1 MTKSH
6 TNTVWP
12 RPGWRGVGGYGGRQ
26 TRLLHCDAIKP
37 SGIKVWRA
45 IWVHWIYAY
54 ITVFGGI
61 AVSFSTC
68 FGLDQALHI
77 YTHIGLLVAVITVV
91 CHTEG
96 PCWITRL
103 KTPRA
108 DCVESGNP
116 LIARSPFT
124 VKAFYPHYHVSHMHL
139 PCFLSYF
146 LHAVAFAILRGCST
160 FLQMPRG
167 NASINA
173 L

>member
-1 MTKSH
+1 MLIS
-6 TNTVWP
+6 
-12 RPGWRGVGGYGGRQ
+12 
-26 TRLLHCDAIKP
+26 LF
-37 SGIKVWRA
+37 
-45 IWVHWIYAY
+45 
-54 ITVFGGI
+54 FGGI

-116 LIARSPFT
+116 LIAR
-124 VKAFYPHYHVSHMHL
+124 AFI
-139 PCFLSYF
+139 FQWTNT
-146 LHAVAFAILRGCST
+146 IRET
-160 FLQMPRG
+160 
-167 NASINA
+167 NT
-173 L
+173 